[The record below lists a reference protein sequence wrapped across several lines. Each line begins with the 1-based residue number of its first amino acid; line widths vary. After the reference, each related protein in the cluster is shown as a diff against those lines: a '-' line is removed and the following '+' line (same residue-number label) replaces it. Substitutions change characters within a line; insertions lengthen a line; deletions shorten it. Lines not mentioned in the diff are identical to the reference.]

1 MYELTPISDGILKT
15 PEHAVIGLDQKI
27 IRSHLNIDENGETFI
42 PVYAFLYRL
51 DQHVI
56 LCDTGS
62 GHDMQPTLGRVP
74 QSLHAQGIK
83 PDDITHILLTHMHAD
98 HANGLIDQH
107 GAAIYP
113 NATLYIMR
121 DEYDFWMK
129 DEISEFANVQRT
141 RMRSRKNLAPYQGR
155 IQLVKNHEL
164 ILNCTALLSAGHSVG
179 HTCWQINALH
189 DSYLVWGD
197 CVHFSQLQ
205 IRYHNTAVMY
215 DYDKDKA
222 REARIAMLEKAV
234 KENLIIAGAHIAP
247 SGLARITREG
257 DHYTHKTL

>member
-121 DEYDFWMK
+121 EKLEHGDTQARKTYLRAV
-129 DEISEFANVQRT
+129 ISKIEVDDHKIRIIGEKASLADVIAGKQSQNANVRG
-141 RMRSRKNLAPYQGR
+141 SVRKWRARKDSNL
-155 IQLVKNHEL
+155 
-164 ILNCTALLSAGHSVG
+164 
-179 HTCWQINALH
+179 
-189 DSYLVWGD
+189 
-197 CVHFSQLQ
+197 
-205 IRYHNTAVMY
+205 
-215 DYDKDKA
+215 
-222 REARIAMLEKAV
+222 
-234 KENLIIAGAHIAP
+234 
-247 SGLARITREG
+247 
-257 DHYTHKTL
+257 